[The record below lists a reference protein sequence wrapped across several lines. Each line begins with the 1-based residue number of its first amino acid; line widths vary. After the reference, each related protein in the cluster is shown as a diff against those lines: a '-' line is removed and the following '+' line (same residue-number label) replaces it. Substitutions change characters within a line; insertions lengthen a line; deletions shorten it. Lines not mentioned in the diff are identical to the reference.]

1 MQFHQNCG
9 RSCLNPRTNYYGT
22 NNLPIIFLSAK
33 LLHTN
38 FNCDHSKRTNLSDES
53 KVSEIVYNK
62 ICGMTKLIHTV
73 PALAYS
79 IIRIYKEKKLLKQL
93 GHNHYCCIMSVLLV
107 HMNVFVTFE
116 ENIILSSKT
125 FKKQMSQ
132 TDKWKNSFQSLSV
145 MFTTTLF

>member
-22 NNLPIIFLSAK
+22 NNLPIIFISAK

-38 FNCDHSKRTNLSDES
+38 FNYDHSKRTNLSDES

-62 ICGMTKLIHTV
+62 ICGMTKLIDTV

-125 FKKQMSQ
+125 FK
-132 TDKWKNSFQSLSV
+132 WKISFQSLSV